1 MTLRSAALLSAA
13 LLTGCSVPE
22 EGYVKPRQE
31 VVKLT
36 DNGNYLQAEEKLVP
50 LIKVMKSKKA
60 KSLANTMQQLAWVY
74 VLDGKYKEAEELA
87 SSAKFQHDKQNAD
100 DIESKIL
107 DNYTLGTIYVKQGK
121 YDLAEPLLREA
132 IQLRRDTLKKDAP
145 EPEAK
150 IVEAP
155 RLASLELELGT
166 MEFEAGQYK
175 VAETQ
180 LNDAVKSAEADALAK
195 KTNAAPILAVA
206 LEQVALVYQA
216 NGKYSDA
223 EIVCNRGLRMIHD
236 SIGMKT
242 PQVIFA
248 CNNLMSI
255 YSDQHRY
262 QEVERLVKSIWH
274 EENAIFRVGHPEV
287 LRSKLLNMT
296 SFSRNHPELT
306 PAQVESVYD
315 HLIAEYVEQYG
326 SESSQLIAPYQSA
339 GEYELSIG
347 DFAKAET
354 TFRAALAL
362 ARQTLKDNHPRTI
375 SILNSLAMTLG
386 FKGLTDKSK
395 SDLDEAK
402 KLVREA
408 IAKQDD
414 SLPADH
420 PTRARSLGILASVL
434 ALSGDN
440 QGAYDTYQKY
450 FVAAKKATYEDPM
463 ERLRFM
469 KNYQALVAKTGPKRL
484 G

>member
-1 MTLRSAALLSAA
+1 MTLVSATILA
-13 LLTGCSVPE
+13 GCSVPE
-22 EGYVKPRQE
+22 EGYVKPRQDA
-31 VVKLT
+31 VKLT
-36 DNGNYLQAEEKLVP
+36 DAGNYVLAEEKLIP
-50 LIKVMKSKKA
+50 LIKIMQSRKA
-60 KSLANTMQQLAWVY
+60 KSLANAMQQLAWVY

-87 SSAKFQHDKQNAD
+87 LNAKFQHNQQNAD
-100 DIESKIL
+100 DIENKIL
-107 DNYTLGTIYVKQGK
+107 DDYTLGTIYVKEGK

-145 EPEAK
+145 QPEAK

-166 MEFEAGQYK
+166 MQFEAGQYK
-175 VAETQ
+175 VAEAQ
-180 LNDAVKSAEADALAK
+180 LKDAVKSAEADAIDK
-195 KTNAAPILAVA
+195 KTNAVPILAVA

-216 NGKYSDA
+216 NGKYRDA

-262 QEVERLVKSIWH
+262 KEVEHLVKSIWH
-274 EENAIFRVGHPEV
+274 EENAIFRAGHPEV

-296 SFSRNHPELT
+296 SFPRNHAELT
-306 PAQVESVYD
+306 SAQVEAVYD
-315 HLIAEYVEQYG
+315 QLIAEYVDQYG
-326 SESSQLIAPYQSA
+326 ADSSQLIAPYQSA
-339 GEYELSIG
+339 GEYELSVG

-362 ARQTLKDNHPRTI
+362 AREKLKDNHPRTI

-408 IAKQDD
+408 IGKQDD

-420 PTRARSLGILASVL
+420 PTRARSLGILASLL
-434 ALSGDN
+434 ALSGDY
-440 QGAYDTYQKY
+440 QGACDTYQKY
-450 FVAAKKATYEDPM
+450 FAAAKKTTYEEPM

-469 KNYQALVAKTGPKRL
+469 KNYQSVLAKTGPKRL